1 VAAPFQED
9 LMTHRPV
16 EPPEFET
23 DQWSADD
30 GDDSVEFAEF
40 AGNDISADA
49 ADDAAV
55 SHELAASAEV
65 APPAWFRKKPEPSV
79 SANDDVPVFVAAKES
94 VSDQT
99 TSRKRQR
106 RKDDGKGDQRT
117 GEKHA
122 GPLLVA
128 PVEEQ
133 LTGSDWKKDWKKLA
147 LAWLVCNA
155 SRGYG
160 VSLIVHTILLGG
172 MSAIIFH
179 NLDDNQ
185 SISMIITDTDSMPIE
200 FTEIMDLTMESAG
213 SPQTQLPQLKKI
225 PLQTPESVLN
235 NDMLTTAAQIAGGNG
250 EGGDSDDGQ
259 GFMFAMPQ
267 GGKAVSKGSFS
278 AWTVP
283 EDPKPRQDY
292 MIVIRIRLPEKT
304 KLYRISDLTG
314 KVEGSDKYEQYLP
327 FDPNRKELVAR
338 TERGGQLVPVRA
350 SDRLRVVNNHVQIMI
365 PVMGAAS
372 LVRDT
377 IEVKSRMLNED
388 QRLEIVF

>member
-1 VAAPFQED
+1 
-9 LMTHRPV
+9 MTHRPI
-16 EPPEFET
+16 EPAECET
-23 DQWSADD
+23 DRWSADD

-40 AGNDISADA
+40 TGNDVPADGD
-49 ADDAAV
+49 DDAAV
-55 SHELAASAEV
+55 LKEHSASAEI
-65 APPAWFRKKPEPSV
+65 APPAWFRKKQDASV
-79 SANDDVPVFVAAKES
+79 PANVDIPVFVAAKDT
-94 VSDQT
+94 VSGQT
-99 TSRKRQR
+99 TSRKRER
-106 RKDDGKGDQRT
+106 RKGDSRGDQRT
-117 GEKHA
+117 AEEQA

-128 PVEEQ
+128 PVDEQ
-133 LTGSDWKKDWKKLA
+133 PTGLDWKKDWKKIA
-147 LAWLVCNA
+147 LAWLVSNA

-160 VSLIVHTILLGG
+160 VSLIVHTILLAG

-179 NLDDNQ
+179 NLDENQ
-185 SISMIITDTDSMPIE
+185 SISMIITDSDSMPIE

-213 SPQTQLPQLKKI
+213 SPQTQLPQLQKI
-225 PLQTPESVLN
+225 PLNTPESVLN

-250 EGGDSDDGQ
+250 EGGDSDDGK

-292 MIVIRIRLPEKT
+292 MIVIRIRLPDKT

-314 KVEGSDKYEQYLP
+314 KVEGSDMYEQYLP

-338 TERGGQLVPVRA
+338 TERSGQLVPVRA